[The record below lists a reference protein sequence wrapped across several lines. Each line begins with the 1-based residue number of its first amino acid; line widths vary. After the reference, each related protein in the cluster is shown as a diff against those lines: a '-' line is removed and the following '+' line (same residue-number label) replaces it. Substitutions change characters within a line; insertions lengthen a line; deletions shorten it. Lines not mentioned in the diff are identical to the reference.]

1 MELWVWSVM
10 LLLLGLL
17 IIAAEFFL
25 PTSGV
30 LGTMATL
37 AIIGS
42 LVCAFLYGR
51 VVGMAMSVAVVV
63 VVPLMFASAVRWWP
77 HTPIGQQ
84 VLNTPPENP
93 DDVLPVSD
101 QRYELRSMVG
111 MAAIAKTKM
120 LPSGVV
126 EVDGR
131 VYDAVSDGLPVEL
144 GERVR
149 IVGVDLNRLEVRPD
163 PTAPIGGSPTVP
175 SEDILSRPLDALG
188 LESLDHATPT

>member
-1 MELWVWSVM
+1 MELWVWSVV

-17 IIAAEFFL
+17 VIAAEFFL
-25 PTSGV
+25 PTSGI
-30 LGTMATL
+30 LGTIATL
-37 AIIGS
+37 AIMGA
-42 LVCAFLYGR
+42 LVCAFLAGR
-51 VVGMAMSVAVVV
+51 VVGIAMSVAVAV

-84 VLNTPPENP
+84 VLNTPPDNP
-93 DDVLPVSD
+93 DEVLPLSD
-101 QRYELRSMVG
+101 LRYELRSMVG
-111 MAAIAKTKM
+111 MAAVAKTKM

-131 VYDAVSDGLPVEL
+131 TYDAVSDGLPVEP
-144 GERVR
+144 GERLR

-188 LESLDHATPT
+188 LESLDRTSSI

>member
-1 MELWVWSVM
+1 MELWVWSVV

-30 LGTMATL
+30 LGTIATL
-37 AIIGS
+37 AIMGA

-93 DDVLPVSD
+93 DDVLPMSD

-131 VYDAVSDGLPVEL
+131 PFDAVSDGLPVEL

-188 LESLDHATPT
+188 LESLDHTTPT